1 MVKARVRDVAQS
13 EKALEKF
20 AAGAEGGKQS
30 VSLSRTTISLPSDL
44 MEQVEDL
51 ARENKRSGE
60 DNRTVSAVVR
70 AALELYLKKL

>member
-1 MVKARVRDVAQS
+1 MVKARVRNDAPS

-20 AAGAEGGKQS
+20 AAGAEGVKQN

-44 MEQVEDL
+44 MEKVEDH

-70 AALELYLKKL
+70 AALELYIKQV